1 MVAEQEGT
9 ATAQSAEGA
18 NLTFSSLFEG
28 DNLESFVLTVVV
40 VVGGLLVAAVTRS
53 AVRRLLRDRLSY
65 PQLVLLSRALVLLVS
80 LLTASAA
87 LQVWGKSVT
96 VLFGAA
102 GILTLAIGF
111 ASQTSASNL
120 IAGIFLV
127 AERSFTVGD
136 VIQVNGFTG
145 EVVSIDLLSLKLRK
159 FDNVVV
165 RIPNENLIKTDV
177 ETFTRYPIRRC
188 DLRLQFDD
196 QADLDAVDAALRA
209 EVAKEPLV
217 LVEPGPD
224 FVIDSVVNGC
234 PSARFSVWATQENVV
249 KVRTAIAKRV
259 VAALHSVDVQLSGPR
274 RTVRVEGAGDGFL
287 TVDAAD
293 SDPGEGDLI

>member
-1 MVAEQEGT
+1 MAADPE
-9 ATAQSAEGA
+9 SSK
-18 NLTFSSLFEG
+18 LTLSSLFQGE
-28 DNLESFVLTVVV
+28 NLESLILTLLVS
-40 VVGGLLVAAVTRS
+40 VGGLVIAAMTRGV
-53 AVRRLLRDRLSY
+53 VRRLLRDRLSY
-65 PQLVLLSRALVLLVS
+65 PQLVLLSRALVLLVF
-80 LLTASAA
+80 LLTASTA

-177 ETFTRYPIRRC
+177 ETLTRYPIRRC

-217 LVEPGPD
+217 LVEPSPD
-224 FVIDSVVNGC
+224 FVIDAVVDGC

-249 KVRTAIAKRV
+249 KVRTAMAKRV
-259 VAALHSVDVQLSGPR
+259 VTALRSIDVSLSGPR
-274 RTVRVEGAGDGFL
+274 RTVRIESADDGFL
-287 TVDAAD
+287 TADVAD
-293 SDPGEGDLI
+293 SEQDREELI

>member
-1 MVAEQEGT
+1 MAAEPRSPDWDLASFLQDNVA
-9 ATAQSAEGA
+9 
-18 NLTFSSLFEG
+18 SL
-28 DNLESFVLTVVV
+28 VWTVVV
-40 VVGGLLVAAVTRS
+40 VVGGLAIAAVTRVV
-53 AVRRLLRDRLSY
+53 VRRLLRDRLSY
-65 PQLVLLSRALVLLVS
+65 PQLVLLSRALVLLVF

-87 LQVWGKSVT
+87 LSVWGKSVT

-196 QADLDAVDAALRA
+196 QTDLEVVDEALRA
-209 EVAKEPLV
+209 EVAKEPLI

-224 FVIDSVVNGC
+224 FVLDAVVDGC
-234 PSARFSVWATQENVV
+234 PSARFSVWATQENVL
-249 KVRTAIAKRV
+249 KVRTAMAKRV
-259 VAALHSVDVQLSGPR
+259 VTALRSVDAQLSGPR
-274 RTVRVEGAGDGFL
+274 RTVRVESAGDGFM
-287 TVDAAD
+287 TVDGVVAEDGPED
-293 SDPGEGDLI
+293 SI